1 MNYHCAAERPLS
13 AGLLSCLLITL
24 GVAGCN
30 AKKEY
35 VAPPPA
41 KASVARPAKS
51 AVTSYLELTGNM
63 QLFRSV
69 GVAARVPAFISA
81 GAAACQSIGI
91 AVFSGILASAF
102 LTVLFAPSFY
112 VLPQRFEECTF
123 GQVAAE
129 QGDGP
134 FQVPT

>member
-1 MNYHCAAERPLS
+1 MNCHCAAERPLS
-13 AGLLSCLLITL
+13 AGLLFCLLITL

-30 AKKEY
+30 AK
-35 VAPPPA
+35 
-41 KASVARPAKS
+41 AKS
-51 AVTSYLELTGNM
+51 AVTSYLELTGNTAA
-63 QLFRSV
+63 FRSV
-69 GVAARVPAFISA
+69 DVAARVPAFLAA

-134 FQVPT
+134 LQVPT